1 MALSLRQFADRF
13 APQGLTVLT
22 DSSLPDEPVGD
33 VQVLGLDAAGAP
45 GRTMAVVLP
54 LSLVSAARTRRLPEI
69 ILHKTPPAALLFVG
83 EPDRRDT
90 EPLREQCL
98 AARIPLF
105 RSSGTPPLEEVL
117 SALLDLGGEER
128 LARYG
133 AHLSLALTKG
143 FSMEEVL
150 SLMQAWT
157 GIDAAFRDE
166 STGRVFVAAKDSL
179 FDEHARTYPLR
190 ELSRIY
196 PARPV
201 SDGRRIL
208 GHLVVKD
215 APGDRASPYVGL
227 TVSFLAARQYVES
240 LQKEPQR
247 ALRHSLL
254 RELLAEAP
262 SDVRNAGDR
271 LQRAGLD
278 GGRLAAVAVVSG
290 GVATRG
296 GGRLPAEGLAKL
308 EARLQAYFEE
318 CFLLTDDD
326 AGVFVCVL
334 RKGAEERAI
343 LHNLRQTLRNF
354 LDEDAMPDLFVGIGE
369 LGRPLLRISESYV
382 EALRALRLARSS
394 GKGRILYWPDL
405 GVDRVIAAVAE
416 NTEAVR
422 YCGSLLRPLFA
433 YDGEHGTDLA
443 ATILALEDRAWNVT
457 AAAEA
462 LSVHYNTVKYRMDK
476 ALEILGIDRDNPR
489 DRFALSLAVY
499 IHRLGP

>member
-1 MALSLRQFADRF
+1 MALSLRQFVDRF
-13 APQGLTVLT
+13 APQGLSVLT

-33 VQVLGLDAAGAP
+33 VQVLGLDAAGSP
-45 GRTMAVVLP
+45 GRTMAVILA
-54 LSLVSAARTRRLPEI
+54 LSSVFATRTRRLPEI
-69 ILHKTPPAALLFVG
+69 IPHKTPPAALLFLG
-83 EPDRRDT
+83 APNRRDT
-90 EPLREQCL
+90 EPLKDQCL
-98 AARIPLF
+98 AAGIPLF
-105 RSSGTPPLEEVL
+105 QSSGTPPLEEVFA
-117 SALLDLGGEER
+117 ALLDLGGDGR

-133 AHLSLALTKG
+133 AHLSLALTRG
-143 FSMEEVL
+143 FPMEDVL

-157 GIDAAFRDE
+157 GVEVSFRDE
-166 STGRVFVAAKDSL
+166 GTGRIFLAAKDSL
-179 FDEHARTYPLR
+179 FGEHSRTYPLR

-196 PARPV
+196 PTRPV

-208 GHLVVKD
+208 GHMVLKG
-215 APGDRASPYVGL
+215 PPRDRVSPYVDL

-254 RELLAEAP
+254 RELLAEVP
-262 SDVRNAGDR
+262 SDVQNTEDR

-278 GGRLAAVAVVSG
+278 GGRLTAVAVVS
-290 GVATRG
+290 RG
-296 GGRLPAEGLAKL
+296 AVNRGDGHLPAEGLGKL

-318 CFLLTDDD
+318 CFLLIDDD
-326 AGVFVCVL
+326 VGVFVCVL
-334 RKGAEERAI
+334 RKGAEERAL

-354 LDEDAMPDLFVGIGE
+354 LDEDVTPDLFVGIGA

-394 GKGRILYWPDL
+394 GKGRVLYWPDL

-416 NTEAVR
+416 NPEAVR